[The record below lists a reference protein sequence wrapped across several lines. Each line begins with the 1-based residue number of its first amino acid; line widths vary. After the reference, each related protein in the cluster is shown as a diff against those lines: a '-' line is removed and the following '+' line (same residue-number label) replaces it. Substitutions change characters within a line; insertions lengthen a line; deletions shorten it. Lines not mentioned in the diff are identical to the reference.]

1 VITSKFVAAQSC
13 ALRRVTHAFG
23 FENVGTFRRGVYPK
37 PTRKRNTI
45 LEAGLRYGILTGIMN
60 TARKITVEVPLALLE
75 KAQQASGTG
84 VTQTV
89 RTGLQLVAA
98 SRTYARLRQ
107 LRGKVRFSRTLAELK
122 ADR

>member
-1 VITSKFVAAQSC
+1 M
-13 ALRRVTHAFG
+13 G
-23 FENVGTFRRGVYPK
+23 
-37 PTRKRNTI
+37 
-45 LEAGLRYGILTGIMN
+45 
-60 TARKITVEVPLALLE
+60 TARKITVEVPPELLE
-75 KAQQASGTG
+75 RAQRASGSG

-98 SRTYARLRQ
+98 SNAYARLRE